1 MSTTPALTVSR
12 YRTTST
18 SEEESVVKSMMKP
31 NKTVSP
37 HNLPITAIV
46 TVFLMSTVD
55 CRMQEHVC
63 KTIDIRNTV
72 SQFNQLENCTV
83 IEGNLKILLIDFGK
97 PSDYE
102 HLKFPKL
109 LEITGYFLTF
119 RVKGLQT
126 YEHIFPNLAVIR
138 GQELFYNYALVAF
151 EMQDLREIGLHGL
164 VTIQR
169 GGVRIEKNP
178 NLCYLDTVNFDLL
191 VKPET
196 ENHIQNNKWQSEC
209 ANVCPSNKCTQWTW
223 LQSHETLCWTS
234 NYCQI
239 ACYSNCRDN
248 CHKITYD
255 CTCHSECVGGC
266 TGPNPDECIA
276 CRHFFH
282 EGRCV
287 TSCPAG
293 TFSYGGRRCI
303 TRNECPETWKL
314 MDDQCVQECPPL
326 YTSNSTHPRLCQPCN
341 GPCPKVCV
349 GMTIDSVGAAQMLRG
364 CTVIDGSLKISVH
377 GGNNVIAELEENLKM
392 IEEVVDYIEISHS
405 YPVVSL
411 TFLKNLRRIGGR
423 ELYNGYVFYILDN
436 QNLQHLF
443 DWDSYKNLTVGRG
456 KLFFHF
462 NPKLCLN
469 QIWEFESR
477 LNLSVHH
484 DKLDISRTTN
494 GDQVGCEVAN
504 MAVYALPNQRLIFL
518 HWIEVQLPDVRDLLS
533 YQVFWRVAPERNIT
547 EFDGQD
553 ACGSIVWQRQDVRAD
568 ETSTALTD
576 LEPWTQY
583 AIIVK
588 AYTIAESSKGAKSD
602 IMYVKTLQDVPTPP
616 TNIQV
621 IPKSPT
627 ELLLLWDPPS
637 KPNGN
642 VTYYYVYY
650 WEVEKDVELFELKDY
665 CVEGLEIPS
674 DRHEPSDQG
683 TIDKPDNMTDGCCAC
698 PKDEKQLLIE
708 EEEALMR
715 KEFENFL
722 HNSVYVHNPIP
733 IHELERLKREAEL
746 GRGAQSEY
754 SESMTTRSMLDDTA
768 YISQSNLSH
777 TVDVHTAAPSSRL
790 DPVNA
795 TTQPTDTTE
804 EDEVPFMAVVYF
816 KTEISLTDL
825 KHFME
830 YSFELRACNNNDMCS
845 AIGVS
850 NGRTLADT
858 SADNIPG
865 NVTAT
870 VLNNRTHNREVLVQ
884 WQEPPDPNGLLIFH
898 EIAYALLN
906 DEGGKSR
913 VVWQGDT
920 METRSG
926 DDNEIPQKPAETIHC
941 IPHKHYRAKKGY
953 LLKGLAP
960 GNYSVRV
967 RSSSLA
973 GNGSWTTPVFFVMSK
988 EVLPPA
994 QGPVIASANLFAV
1007 IGGIVA
1013 GVISIIIVI
1022 FIIGCRV
1029 VRKRYMNNGL
1039 PNGVLY
1045 ASYNPEYMSAS
1056 DVYVPDEW
1064 EVPREK
1070 ILLIRELGQGSFGM
1084 VYEGEAK
1091 DIHDG
1096 EGKIKVAI
1104 KTVNEN
1110 ASIRDRIEFLNEA
1123 SVMKAFNCNHVV
1135 RLLGVVSKGQ
1145 PTLVVMELMAQGD
1158 LKNWL
1163 RSHRPDEPDNEGRQP
1178 PTVADILQ
1186 IAGEIAD
1193 GMAYL
1198 AAQKFVHRDLAA
1210 RNCMVSLEGTVKI
1223 GDFGMTRDI
1232 YETDYYRKG
1241 GKGLLPVRWMAPESL
1256 KDGIFTSLSDVW
1268 SYGVVL
1274 WEMATLAEQPYQGLT
1289 NEQVLKY
1296 VIDGNSLDKP
1306 TGCPERLFGLMT
1318 MCWRYNPKMR
1328 PSFLDLIENLE
1339 SNNELSPQFKNVAF
1353 YHSDERHRIK
1363 DSHKLEESIPLML
1376 DVEPEFD
1383 HSKAPA
1389 APSMENPSTAEDKAD
1404 KPAPVD
1410 YSHEPQNGV
1419 LNGIAVKM
1427 PKC

>member
-1 MSTTPALTVSR
+1 
-12 YRTTST
+12 
-18 SEEESVVKSMMKP
+18 MMKP

-37 HNLPITAIV
+37 HILPFMAVV
-46 TVFLMSTVD
+46 TIFLVSAVD

-63 KTIDIRNTV
+63 KTTDIRNTV

-97 PSDYE
+97 PSDYK

-178 NLCYLDTVNFDLL
+178 NLCYLNTVNFDLL

-196 ENHIQNNKWQSEC
+196 ENYIQNNKRQSEC
-209 ANVCPSNKCTQWTW
+209 ADVCPPNECSQWTW
-223 LQSHETLCWTS
+223 LQSHEILCWTS
-234 NYCQI
+234 RYCQI

-248 CHKITYD
+248 CHKISHD

-266 TGPNPDECIA
+266 TGPNSDECIA

-293 TFSYGGRRCI
+293 TFSYRGRRCI

-326 YTSNSTHPRLCQPCN
+326 YTSNSTHPRLCQRCD

-423 ELYNGYVFYILDN
+423 ELYNGYAIYILDN

-494 GDQVGCEVAN
+494 GDQVGCETKKLRVFTK
-504 MAVYALPNQRLIFL
+504 PEKTLIL
-518 HWIEVQLPDVRDLLS
+518 LLWSRVDLPDERDLLS
-533 YQVFWRVAPERNIT
+533 YQVSWRVAPERNIT

-568 ETSTALTD
+568 ETTTVLTD

-588 AYTIAESSKGAKSD
+588 AYTIAESSQGAKSD

-616 TNIQV
+616 TNIRV

-642 VTYYYVYY
+642 VTHYYVYY
-650 WEVEKDVELFELKDY
+650 WEEGEEVELFELRDY
-665 CVEGLEIPS
+665 C
-674 DRHEPSDQG
+674 DREFELRPPEPSDQG
-683 TIDKPDNMTDGCCAC
+683 TTDKPSNFTDGCCAC

-722 HNSVYVHNPIP
+722 HNSVYVHRPIP
-733 IHELERLKREAEL
+733 AGEQLERLRRDSES
-746 GRGAQSEY
+746 GRGFQSDFR
-754 SESMTTRSMLDDTA
+754 ESVTTRSMLDDTA
-768 YISQSNLSH
+768 YITPSNQSLK
-777 TVDVHTAAPSSRL
+777 VDVHTTTPSSGL
-790 DPVNA
+790 NPVNT
-795 TTQPTDTTE
+795 TTQPNGTTE
-804 EDEVPFMAVVYF
+804 KNEVPFVAVVYF
-816 KTEISLTDL
+816 KTELSLTDL
-825 KHFME
+825 KHFTE
-830 YSFELRACNNNDMCS
+830 YSIELRACNDENCS
-845 AIGVS
+845 AIAVA
-850 NGRTLADT
+850 NARTLPDA

-884 WQEPPDPNGLLIFH
+884 WQEPADPNGLVIFH

-906 DEGGKSR
+906 DEGGRSR
-913 VVWQGDT
+913 VVGQGDIT
-920 METRSG
+920 ETSSMDG
-926 DDNEIPQKPAETIHC
+926 KEILYEPPETIHC
-941 IPHKHYRAKKGY
+941 IPHKEYRANKGY
-953 LLKGLAP
+953 LLEGLAP
-960 GNYSVRV
+960 GNYSMRV
-967 RSSSLA
+967 RTSSLA
-973 GNGSWTTPVFFVMSK
+973 GNGTWTAPVYFVMSE
-988 EVLPPA
+988 EVLPPSVV
-994 QGPVIASANLFAV
+994 PVIASTNLYIIIGVSLAAV
-1007 IGGIVA
+1007 IVL
-1013 GVISIIIVI
+1013 IVI
-1022 FIIGCRV
+1022 ISGALFRAL
-1029 VRKRYMNNGL
+1029 RKRNNSPL
-1039 PNGVLY
+1039 NGVLY
-1045 ASYNPEYMSAS
+1045 ASYNPEYMSPS
-1056 DVYVPDEW
+1056 DMYVPDEW

-1091 DIHDG
+1091 DIYEA

-1256 KDGIFTSLSDVW
+1256 KDGVFTSLSDVW

-1383 HSKAPA
+1383 HSNATA
-1389 APSMENPSTAEDKAD
+1389 APSVENPSTAESRRTDD
-1404 KPAPVD
+1404 PVPVD
-1410 YSHEPQNGV
+1410 YSHVHKNGLLNGV
-1419 LNGIAVKM
+1419 AVKV
-1427 PKC
+1427 PKCTTC